1 MLIND
6 KKQLKKIETSIF
18 GRAKTRTEAENDEY
32 YKEYLANV
40 VRLFFKDVIPY
51 DNGRYDMDKNSQK
64 ILFDESTVYVKEK
77 FEGKAAIEI
86 IDNRDAYSDR
96 FTITIKLDDDV
107 SFIMNKESRMN
118 IFRVYVNKIRGYPNN
133 SCCDIRMDELSMFC
147 EYVFYV
153 RDNLSRWKEK
163 AEKVTQTVLKD
174 RMKEQMAETAVDSLI
189 TTKLDPLGMQYYYD
203 NSAKSSTIVIK
214 LSANETGTF
223 YLKHD
228 NIVEN
233 LDEIVALIKQLSG
246 YLAKGNKLQVRFK
259 SRYGTY

>member
-1 MLIND
+1 MIISD

-32 YKEYLANV
+32 FKEYLSNV
-40 VRLFFKDVIPY
+40 VSLFFRDVIPY
-51 DNGRYDMDKNSQK
+51 DDDMYENTQE
-64 ILFDESTVYVKEK
+64 IVFDEAFVYVRETFK
-77 FEGKAAIEI
+77 GKAEVTK
-86 IDNRDAYSDR
+86 IDDRDCYYDN
-96 FTITIKLDDDV
+96 FTITIKLDDDI
-107 SFIMNKESRMN
+107 SFILKNESDDF
-118 IFRVYVNKIRGYPNN
+118 FRVYVNKIISYPDN
-133 SCCDIRMDELSMFC
+133 SCCDIRMDELPMFC

-189 TTKLDPLGMQYYYD
+189 ATKLDPLGMKYYHD

-214 LSANETGTF
+214 LSENETGTF

-233 LDEIVALIKQLSG
+233 LDEIVSLIKLLSG
-246 YLAKGNKLQVRFK
+246 YLGKGNKLQVRFK